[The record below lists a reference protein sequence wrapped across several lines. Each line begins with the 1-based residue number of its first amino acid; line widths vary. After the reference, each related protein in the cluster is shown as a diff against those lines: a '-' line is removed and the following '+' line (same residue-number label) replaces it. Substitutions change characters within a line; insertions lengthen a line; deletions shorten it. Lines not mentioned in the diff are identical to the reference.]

1 MGQLGQFEGMEWSE
15 ARTKIDQIHRGIAER
30 DGAVGFVSA
39 EGLETKADRVH
50 FNSAALDEFGRRYA
64 AALEVIAVASD

>member
-1 MGQLGQFEGMEWSE
+1 
-15 ARTKIDQIHRGIAER
+15 
-30 DGAVGFVSA
+30 VGFVSA
-39 EGLETKADRVH
+39 EGLEAKADRVH